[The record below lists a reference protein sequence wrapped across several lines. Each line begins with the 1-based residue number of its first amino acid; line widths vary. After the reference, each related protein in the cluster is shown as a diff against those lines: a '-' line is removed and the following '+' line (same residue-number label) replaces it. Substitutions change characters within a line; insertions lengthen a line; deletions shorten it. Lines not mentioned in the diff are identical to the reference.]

1 MSPIAVAELARVPVL
16 AFLDNGVFVILS
28 TTGRDRQGKR
38 IGRCTMAN
46 KTGVT
51 WLTEEVAEF
60 LASSPSPE
68 ELLAFRPSARAIQR
82 YSALLARS
90 KTGLLSTE
98 EQWELDQ
105 FEHIEMLVQSIKAR
119 LRPAK
124 PVRV

>member
-1 MSPIAVAELARVPVL
+1 
-16 AFLDNGVFVILS
+16 
-28 TTGRDRQGKR
+28 
-38 IGRCTMAN
+38 MAN
-46 KTGVT
+46 KTGAA

-60 LASSPSPE
+60 LASGPSPE

-82 YSALLARS
+82 FNALVARS

-124 PVRV
+124 AVRV